1 MFGLGPVEIV
11 LLGAIAVMLYGKQ
24 LPDVGRSLGKTV
36 GELRKQWTTLAR
48 ELDVSHYVDG
58 STTASGGSR
67 HSLPAARREDE
78 APLVAGPRFDP
89 PSDAG

>member
-48 ELDVSHYVDG
+48 ELDV
-58 STTASGGSR
+58 TAVMEGRSPATGGPR
-67 HSLPAARREDE
+67 RSLPAACRDDDV
-78 APLVAGPRFDP
+78 PLVAGPRFDP
-89 PSDAG
+89 PPGEG

>member
-1 MFGLGPVEIV
+1 MFGLGPIEIV

-48 ELDVSHYVDG
+48 ELDVAAYVDG
-58 STTASGGSR
+58 RAPVSGGSR
-67 HSLPAARREDE
+67 RSLPAARRDDDT
-78 APLVAGPRFDP
+78 PLVTGPRFDP
-89 PSDAG
+89 PADAG